1 MILIKDGRVVDPK
14 RGIDDVLDLLIE
26 DGKIKKI
33 GKYQRSDD
41 YKRIVEAKGL
51 IVAPGLIDVHVHFR
65 DPGFEYKEDIVSG
78 SRAAARGGYTT
89 VICMANTKPVAD
101 NSDTIHYILEK
112 AAGCDVNVLTCGSIT
127 KGLKGEELVN
137 MEELKACGAVGFT
150 DDGIPLMDE
159 KLTKAAMEEAKRLDV
174 PLSFHEED
182 KAFIETPG
190 VNQGKVSEKLG
201 LGGAPALAEDVLV
214 ARDCMLA
221 LHTGAKV
228 NIQHISSANS
238 VQLVRLAKEMGAHV
252 TAEVT
257 PHHFSLNKDA
267 VLTKG
272 TLAKMNPPLRT
283 RADRYRAALRAS
295 RTAPSTSSPPTM
307 HPIARK
313 RKSVP
318 SPRHPAA
325 SSAWRQPW
333 ALASPSWCAKVMSP
347 SCSSWRK

>member
-1 MILIKDGRVVDPK
+1 MNT
-14 RGIDDVLDLLIE
+14 
-26 DGKIKKI
+26 
-33 GKYQRSDD
+33 
-41 YKRIVEAKGL
+41 
-51 IVAPGLIDVHVHFR
+51 
-65 DPGFEYKEDIVSG
+65 KEDIVSG

-257 PHHFSLNKDA
+257 PHHFSLNEDA
-267 VLTKG
+267 VLTK
-272 TLAKMNPPLRT
+272 R
-283 RADRYRAALRAS
+283 
-295 RTAPSTSSPPTM
+295 
-307 HPIARK
+307 HPGEDE
-313 RKSVP
+313 
-318 SPRHPAA
+318 PAA
-325 SSAWRQPW
+325 SYPGRPVRAH
-333 ALASPSWCAKVMSP
+333 
-347 SCSSWRK
+347 